1 MRLYPPAPLLMRRT
15 IRPVR
20 LDNVEL
26 GEGATITIPIYLV
39 HRHRHL
45 WHDPLQF
52 DPARFSP
59 EAKAKRHR
67 CAYMPFGAGPRTCVG
82 SFAMVEG
89 KTILATLLSQA
100 RFRAARRRTAH
111 AVRAHHASPQR
122 GLATQRN
129 DASRLVVDVERLG
142 AGRLAVLIERDLLD
156 ARLGLAQQRVTMGLQ
171 RLAPLVDEDRCF
183 QLDIALLQAIDD
195 GLELLERLLET
206 HGFDVGMVGRF
217 GHGLA

>member
-82 SFAMVEG
+82 GSFAMVEG

-100 RFRAARRRTAH
+100 RFALPEGERPTPFARITLR
-111 AVRAHHASPQR
+111 PKE
-122 GLATQRN
+122 GL
-129 DASRLVVDVERLG
+129 RLN
-142 AGRLAVLIERDLLD
+142 
-156 ARLGLAQQRVTMGLQ
+156 VTML
-171 RLAPLVDEDRCF
+171 RD
-183 QLDIALLQAIDD
+183 
-195 GLELLERLLET
+195 
-206 HGFDVGMVGRF
+206 
-217 GHGLA
+217 